1 MDDLVL
7 KITSHIWLVEIT
19 ICRCKPYHDSSW
31 NSMCLNQQRTKI
43 ITFPG
48 TLICPNWCLQ
58 TTSSSCLSV
67 SNRPIFMVVW
77 YKGFFLVKFHIVFCC
92 SSPFPVALAL
102 LILKT
107 PSFNFREISML
118 LWLKHIK
125 IMTHH
130 SSSWKIRSLKSS
142 IHKNHHVHRSHHH
155 FPLIC
160 LETSFFII
168 FPPDL
173 PRFSN
178 VFPCRFSLGR
188 QPCGRGLPQRRHRGV
203 RQGHALGEG
212 AAQSPAPRAG
222 RSRIWWHVDFLVG
235 GLEHLIFHILAIVTP
250 NDFHIFQR
258 GWNHQPVLMMVDI

>member
-1 MDDLVL
+1 
-7 KITSHIWLVEIT
+7 
-19 ICRCKPYHDSSW
+19 
-31 NSMCLNQQRTKI
+31 
-43 ITFPG
+43 
-48 TLICPNWCLQ
+48 LQ
-58 TTSSSCLSV
+58 TTSSSCFSV

-92 SSPFPVALAL
+92 SSPFSGCTCTPHFEDPQFQFSWNLYVVVT
-102 LILKT
+102 KT
-107 PSFNFREISML
+107 YQ
-118 LWLKHIK
+118 

-258 GWNHQPVLMMVDI
+258 GWNHQPLLLVI